1 MAWPDFTEL
10 SFGYCFLRELESRYT
25 HGGRFPKAP
34 DFISQHEEAT
44 EGYDVEVAMDGA
56 VPLFIQLKRSEIMTG
71 DTASEFG
78 STLFSARPVYRMNLH
93 RSRHHVTP
101 GGHYAQ
107 HQALQDL
114 ESTGENV
121 IYATSQ
127 IPGPSELS
135 IHCVN
140 GTVISA
146 ASAIFSPLEIQLP
159 DFTASHHVSFY
170 DNLPWA
176 VVFSNEGNRFERRF
190 PNADKWISQL
200 SESPQSLEANRNAM
214 RDVVKLIRSH
224 FELQSVDADIAKII
238 DGKPEV
244 EAAILA
250 YFLLDAQLTFVKF

>member
-1 MAWPDFTEL
+1 M
-10 SFGYCFLRELESRYT
+10 
-25 HGGRFPKAP
+25 
-34 DFISQHEEAT
+34 
-44 EGYDVEVAMDGA
+44 
-56 VPLFIQLKRSEIMTG
+56 
-71 DTASEFG
+71 
-78 STLFSARPVYRMNLH
+78 
-93 RSRHHVTP
+93 
-101 GGHYAQ
+101 
-107 HQALQDL
+107 
-114 ESTGENV
+114 
-121 IYATSQ
+121 
-127 IPGPSELS
+127 
-135 IHCVN
+135 
-140 GTVISA
+140 
-146 ASAIFSPLEIQLP
+146 
-159 DFTASHHVSFY
+159 SFY